1 MLFLRLKMQEEDSA
15 DALFLSPNAK
25 GYMDSLRKEGLIVKR
40 DTNIKHLNNSP
51 LYYTIRL
58 ILIIYLVTFILAT
71 IYNASDLLFCY
82 LQAPVHSIRIRNTSL
97 PTENKGFLFNA
108 SSYHP
113 GETIAY
119 YLQGYLKDVN
129 IVVLEPYGLNT
140 NYEPNSIEE
149 KQNYLI
155 NIDPNVTPRLIQGA
169 FPMAIVMNGTN
180 SADPAHSIC
189 MDSLWF
195 TTFPKASVRPT
206 DGGIAASVDILNPNR
221 KRIWVNSMW
230 YSFSYWS
237 SVESIYSDTRFTD
250 DQKKAHGIPNLS
262 DVPKTNYYC
271 TTQISSIL
279 PSQYNKSNVPIW
291 FMNLSEAST
300 ARLKGIICSSNY
312 GLVLNLSTWFC
323 ISPLLIYDL
332 RLKKVMLS
340 NVTFNGN
347 LVLDFRTDEKDSSI
361 TPETF
366 SCLHP
371 EEFYIPYNL
380 ILNNSSLR
388 IMTVTKDIKELVI
401 DSFGQSSFT
410 FTIPKRV
417 LTCTPGNISLGAPI
431 AANEEPCRLEF
442 SGISG
447 ESYFTGDFHRYYS
460 ARYIAPL
467 NKLTELTVVV
477 NLHVLDDLTLS
488 FPFCSS
494 KVTPKFP
501 LNVMDSRNNAIF
513 SLDYVEDAEIV
524 FKGASSNTV
533 GQHFV
538 ATVTCD
544 GAGRGFTL
552 ALRAQP
558 ARQ

>member
-1 MLFLRLKMQEEDSA
+1 MQEGDSA
-15 DALFLSPNAK
+15 DVLFLSPNAK
-25 GYMDSLRKEGLIVKR
+25 DYMDNLRKEGLIVKR

-51 LYYTIRL
+51 LYYTIRF

-71 IYNASDLLFCY
+71 IYNTSDLLFCY

-108 SSYHP
+108 SNYHS
-113 GETIAY
+113 GETIAH

-129 IVVLEPYGLNT
+129 IVVLEPYGLNDK
-140 NYEPNSIEE
+140 YEPNSTEE
-149 KQNYLI
+149 KENYLI
-155 NIDPNVTPRLIQGA
+155 NTNPNAIPRLIQGV

-180 SADPAHSIC
+180 SADPTYNIS

-195 TTFPKASVRPT
+195 ATFPQASVRPT
-206 DGGIAASVDILNPNR
+206 DGGTAASVDILNPNR

-237 SVESIYSDTRFTD
+237 SVETIYSDTRFTD
-250 DQKKAHGIPNLS
+250 DQKKTHGIPNLS

-271 TTQISSIL
+271 TTQMSSIL

-291 FMNLSEAST
+291 FMNLTEAST

-332 RLKKVMLS
+332 RLKSVVLS
-340 NVTFNGN
+340 NVTFSGN
-347 LVLDFRTDEKDSSI
+347 LVLDFRTDEKDSS
-361 TPETF
+361 TTLETL
-366 SCLHP
+366 SYLPH
-371 EEFYIPYNL
+371 EKRTLPYNL
-380 ILNNSSLR
+380 LLNSSSLK
-388 IMTVTKDIKELVI
+388 IMTLTKDIKEFVI
-401 DSFGQSSFT
+401 DSFGQSNFT

-431 AANEEPCRLEF
+431 NANEEPCRLEF

-460 ARYIAPL
+460 ARYITPL
-467 NKLTELTVVV
+467 DKFTELKIVV
-477 NLHVLDDLTLS
+477 NLHTLDDLTLS
-488 FPFCSS
+488 FPFCTSTI
-494 KVTPKFP
+494 TPKFP
-501 LNVMDSRNNAIF
+501 LNVLDSRNNAIF
-513 SLDYVEDAEIV
+513 SLDYVKDAEIT
-524 FKGASSNTV
+524 FETASSSTV
-533 GQHFV
+533 DKHFV
-538 ATVTCD
+538 ATVTCNE
-544 GAGRGFTL
+544 AERTFTL

-558 ARQ
+558 ASQ